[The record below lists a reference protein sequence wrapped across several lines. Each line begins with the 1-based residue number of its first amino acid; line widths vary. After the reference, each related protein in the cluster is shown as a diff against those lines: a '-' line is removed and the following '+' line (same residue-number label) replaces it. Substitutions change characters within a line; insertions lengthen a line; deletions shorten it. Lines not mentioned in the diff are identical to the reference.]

1 MTSPA
6 QVEKDFKHCV
16 QCNYLKES
24 MSKFKCNHLICKECL
39 CLLLVEH
46 EFNYTKNSSDIILAC
61 PECEPTFKNPEEAP
75 TIKLAQDEL
84 KKLFSSSNNK
94 NSPLKCIKHS
104 KDIKYF
110 CEACNAEFCDDC
122 KKADKEHEN
131 SHAQI
136 TEIKKDAAEKLL
148 LNQCLN
154 LEQIKNKINE
164 NKKKI
169 GSEIK
174 DSLAKTKEKINSAIK
189 QLNNLLVEV
198 DKKSKENEKYVN
210 QFFEML
216 TFTYEKYYSMMN
228 SPQLSLQVIKNMSS
242 MKNILNINLLQNN
255 DLVEKLDSLN
265 KFTDDNSKKI
275 KDTPP
280 LKIELMFKE
289 GLVQTG
295 NCNTFNTG
303 HKEFMTGAVL
313 LNNTENLVTTST
325 DNSMIIYEKKL
336 GKDNKITFNILKK
349 VVDKK
354 IIGTSILNLSSSNFV
369 VGYDDGLIKIWR
381 TEDWEVEKIFTGHT
395 SQIRK
400 MIKQNDTTIISC
412 SDDSTIRAWSLDSYE
427 ADCSYTLSGHE
438 DKINDILLLDL
449 YDNNTLLSVSDDKT
463 IRLWNLETKECDNAI
478 KTQDIQTCLGK
489 LKNGKFMVGG
499 EDGSVTVFNVEGLEP
514 ILSISAHTEPV
525 EMLYESP
532 FTGDIITGSQDNLV
546 KMFKVDNGVCIKIL
560 EGHKNT
566 ILGVVQLDEN
576 NILTASVDKTIKIWT
591 I

>member
-1 MTSPA
+1 MSSPA
-6 QVEKDFKHCV
+6 QEVKDFKHCV

-46 EFNYTKNSSDIILAC
+46 EFNYTKNISDIILAC
-61 PECEPTFKNPEEAP
+61 PECEPTCKNPEEAP
-75 TIKLAQDEL
+75 TIKLTQDEL

-255 DLVEKLDSLN
+255 DLVENLESLN

-303 HKEFMTGAVL
+303 HKEFMTSAIL
-313 LNNTENLVTTST
+313 ANNSENLVTSAT
-325 DNSMIIYEKKL
+325 DNSMIIYEKKI
-336 GKDNKITFNILKK
+336 GKDNKITFNVLKK

-354 IIGTSILNLSSSNFV
+354 TIGTALLNLTSSYFV
-369 VGYDDGLIKIWR
+369 VGYDIGLIKIWR
-381 TEDWEVEKIFTGHT
+381 TEDYEVDKIFTGHI

-400 MIKQNDTTIISC
+400 IVKQDDNNIISC
-412 SDDSTIRAWSLDSYE
+412 SDDTTIKGWSLDSYE

-438 DKINDILLLDL
+438 DKINDILLLDF
-449 YDNNTLLSVSDDKT
+449 YNNYTLLSVSDDRT
-463 IRLWNLETKECDNAI
+463 LRLWNLETKECDNAI
-478 KTQDIQTCLGK
+478 KTGDIQTCLGR
-489 LKNGKFMVGG
+489 LRNGKFMVGG
-499 EDGSVTVFNVEGLEP
+499 EDGSVTVFNIEGLEP
-514 ILSISAHTEPV
+514 ILSISSHTEPV
-525 EMLYESP
+525 ELLYESP

-546 KMFKVDNGVCIKIL
+546 KMFKVDNGSCIKIL

-566 ILGVVQLDEN
+566 ILNVVQLDDD